1 MPSIRP
7 ETTRP
12 KAHYLRKIEPP
23 NSNNNETPPPHN
35 NRSRGA
41 GGVLKPYE
49 NLQSKLP
56 VLPFE
61 QQIGFGP
68 VGHLHLLGIP
78 LQTLAGKLAGDHT
91 EA

>member
-1 MPSIRP
+1 MSMF
-7 ETTRP
+7 
-12 KAHYLRKIEPP
+12 
-23 NSNNNETPPPHN
+23 
-35 NRSRGA
+35 GA
-41 GGVLKPYE
+41 LAVGGSG

-56 VLPFE
+56 ILPFE
-61 QQIGFGP
+61 EQIGFGP